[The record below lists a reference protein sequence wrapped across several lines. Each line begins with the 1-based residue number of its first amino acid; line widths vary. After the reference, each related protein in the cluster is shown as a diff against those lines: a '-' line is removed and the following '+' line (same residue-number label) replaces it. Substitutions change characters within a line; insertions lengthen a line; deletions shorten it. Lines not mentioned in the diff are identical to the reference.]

1 MNSNDL
7 FKYIEEEHKKRNLK
21 IRNVSLLLNDIP
33 EWHLYKNENGGI
45 EIGIPDIIE
54 YFSTIANMSGFDE
67 ATEKVLFYNGGSN
80 LAKFAPYIND
90 RPVYSI
96 QPSDNRKVEIYDIIN
111 NSDVELLD
119 VLDGNFKVDSDNIEE
134 IKQLKYI

>member
-1 MNSNDL
+1 MDQSTL
-7 FKYIEEEHKKRNLK
+7 IITSISPEE
-21 IRNVSLLLNDIP
+21 VSKGL
-33 EWHLYKNENGGI
+33 EWGSLYVLYKNENGEI
-45 EIGIPDIIE
+45 EIGIPDMIE

-96 QPSDNRKVEIYDIIN
+96 QPSDNWKVEIYDIIN

>member
-1 MNSNDL
+1 MDQSTL
-7 FKYIEEEHKKRNLK
+7 IITSISPEE
-21 IRNVSLLLNDIP
+21 VSKGLEWGLLYV
-33 EWHLYKNENGGI
+33 LYKNENGEI
-45 EIGIPDIIE
+45 EIGIPDMIE
-54 YFSTIANMSGFDE
+54 YFSTISNMSGFDE

-119 VLDGNFKVDSDNIEE
+119 VLYGNFKVDSDNIEE

>member
-1 MNSNDL
+1 MDQSTL
-7 FKYIEEEHKKRNLK
+7 IITSISPEE
-21 IRNVSLLLNDIP
+21 VSKGLEWGLLYV
-33 EWHLYKNENGGI
+33 LYKNENGEI
-45 EIGIPDIIE
+45 EIGIPDMIE
-54 YFSTIANMSGFDE
+54 YFSTISNMSGFDE
-67 ATEKVLFYNGGSN
+67 APASSN

-119 VLDGNFKVDSDNIEE
+119 VLSGNFKVDSDNIEE